1 MINLFV
7 ITSVI
12 NISNGPF
19 TYTDIR
25 SLYTC
30 EERFEQT
37 KQTIQTIK
45 EKVPNV
51 KILHVECSNINSEQQ
66 NYIINNVDYFINL
79 YDDEYI
85 RNIIDGKSKSMG
97 ENTLLLNAINYIKF
111 HDIEYDN
118 FYKISGRYFL
128 NDQFNYDNY
137 NNDKLIYSDTKTGCD
152 YDIHTSLYK
161 IPKSYVTKY
170 YKYIIDNINSL
181 EDGFCAELFYGL
193 FLKNHVDSEYK
204 IKVDKLGVSGKVAV
218 FNHYANF

>member
-37 KQTIQTIK
+37 KKTIQSIK

-137 NNDKLIYSDTKTGCD
+137 NNDKLIYSNMKSDLD
-152 YDIHTSLYK
+152 YDTHTSLYK
-161 IPKSYVTKY
+161 IPKSYITKY
-170 YKYIIDNINSL
+170 HQYIIDNMQSL
-181 EDGFCAELFYGL
+181 ESGFCAELFYGL
-193 FLKNHVDSEYK
+193 FLKYYINSDDKINVDE
-204 IKVDKLGVSGKVAV
+204 LGISGNIAV
-218 FNHYANF
+218 FNRYVNF